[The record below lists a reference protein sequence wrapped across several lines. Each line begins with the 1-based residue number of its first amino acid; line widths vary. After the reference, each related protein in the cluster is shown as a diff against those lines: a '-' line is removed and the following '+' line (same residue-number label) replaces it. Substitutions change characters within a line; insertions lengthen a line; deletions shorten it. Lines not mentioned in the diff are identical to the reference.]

1 VRRDQREGWT
11 ADDARGRGRA
21 ALPGDLTDE
30 PLQLRLRDDS
40 EVVVRSIHP
49 GDKQAVA
56 AAFDRLS
63 EDSRYMRF
71 MTAVDE
77 LGEADLRYLTEVD
90 HHDHE
95 ALIAFEPGTGEC
107 VGVGRFVRSET
118 EPASGEAAVTVI
130 DDWQGRGLGTAL
142 CNLIAER
149 AREEG
154 IRGFTALLLASN
166 GQMLDV
172 LASLG
177 PAEVISRDAGTIE
190 ISVDIPETGIGDHMT
205 GVLRVV
211 AGGTVEM
218 ATPPWGLGQ
227 LD

>member
-1 VRRDQREGWT
+1 VRRDQRQGRT
-11 ADDARGRGRA
+11 ADDARGRRRA
-21 ALPGDLTDE
+21 ALPGDLTGD
-30 PLQLRLRDDS
+30 PLKLRLRDDS
-40 EVVVRSIHP
+40 EVVVRPIEP
-49 GDKQAVA
+49 GDKEAVA

-63 EDSRYMRF
+63 DDSRYMRF
-71 MTAVDE
+71 LTAIDE
-77 LGEADLRYLTEVD
+77 LGDTELRYLTEVD

-95 ALIAFEPGTGEC
+95 ALIAFDGETGDAL
-107 VGVGRFVRSET
+107 GVGRFVRSGDG
-118 EPASGEAAVTVI
+118 ASAEAAITVI

-154 IRGFTALLLASN
+154 IRRFTALLLASN
-166 GQMLDV
+166 RQMLDV

-177 PAEVISRDAGTIE
+177 PARVISRDAGTIE
-190 ISVDIPETGIGDHMT
+190 ISVDIPTAGIGDHMT
-205 GVLRVV
+205 GVLRIV

-227 LD
+227 ID